1 MCICTVN
8 FLVLGGVELPGSLP
22 KVSPRF
28 RSLIHLLVPEFLDLQ
43 ETLATK
49 KNKVSGL
56 QVSGGA
62 TGGGYLSVGGLS
74 LSSFVEPSGRVSYTL
89 ISAARVI
96 CSIGTSVDVLASSSI
111 TQFNSIHS
119 SNQSKKKQKQKK
131 LGMKLE

>member
-1 MCICTVN
+1 
-8 FLVLGGVELPGSLP
+8 
-22 KVSPRF
+22 
-28 RSLIHLLVPEFLDLQ
+28 
-43 ETLATK
+43 
-49 KNKVSGL
+49 
-56 QVSGGA
+56 
-62 TGGGYLSVGGLS
+62 LSVGGLS